1 MSRGRA
7 IEFLSALALVV
18 TLLATIGSA
27 AQAVGDGIR
36 MLWPIGVVGILIGLS
51 LAQAI
56 LYWRGSRS
64 KTDKAQDRILDQEL
78 PTPGLGRVE
87 TVASPPPKKAS
98 CFEQD
103 PAEAFVVLGER
114 IRELRHQRGLT
125 QEDLAL
131 EANMHRTQIDR
142 LERGLRGPQ
151 LKTILRV
158 ARGLDVEPG
167 ELLQGGSEQAAVS
180 G

>member
-7 IEFLSALALVV
+7 IEFLSVLALVV

-27 AQAVGDGIR
+27 AQAVSDGIR

-51 LAQAI
+51 LAQTI
-56 LYWRGSRS
+56 LYRRGSRS

-87 TVASPPPKKAS
+87 SVAHPSTSRLEEDLAR
-98 CFEQD
+98 
-103 PAEAFVVLGER
+103 ANVVLGKR

-131 EANMHRTQIDR
+131 EANMHFTQIDR

-158 ARGLDVEPG
+158 ARGLDVKPG
-167 ELLQGGSEQAAVS
+167 ELLQGGSEQAALS